1 MAIRLTIADNEDI
14 RLTAGA
20 NSAPLTLD
28 AGDTTV
34 VSATDYNELTNKP
47 SINGVEL
54 SGNKTTEDLG
64 IEAGVS
70 SFNGQTGDITYTA
83 PVASVNGQTGNVI
96 ITAPTKTSDLTN
108 DSNYISD
115 VGDTGDLRSL
125 FLLGSSDGATPTTTA
140 STHNSAKVTVSANDS
155 TDGYTILSL
164 GNMIAS
170 GTAGAKAGRLRL
182 YGKYYDFYTDII
194 SSSRFASHHG
204 EVVLPSVDG
213 TLALTSDIPRAV
225 SQLQNDSGFVTASAI
240 DSAIKTP
247 IFYACDATTKAVLEQ
262 GFSVPSTI
270 VTPAEI
276 NTMAKFLDCAE
287 PRAWFAWMNGTEMEF
302 GKLSMSINTTNS
314 QGTLFIRGRSS
325 VASGTFA
332 VSSAWTVTPNPDIPS
347 KTSDLTN
354 DSGYITLAD
363 LPIYNGGVS

>member
-1 MAIRLTIADNEDI
+1 MAISLTIADNEDI
-14 RLTAGA
+14 RLTAGG
-20 NSAPLTLD
+20 NNAPLTLD

-70 SFNGQTGDITYTA
+70 SFNGQTGDVTYTA
-83 PVASVNGQTGNVI
+83 PVTSVNGQTGNVI
-96 ITAPTKTSDLTN
+96 ITVPTKTSDLTN

-125 FLLGSSDGATPTTTA
+125 FLLGSSNGATPTTTA

-155 TDGYTILSL
+155 TDGNTILSL
-164 GNMIAS
+164 GNLIAS

-182 YGKYYDFYTDII
+182 YGKRYDFYTEII
-194 SSSRFASHHG
+194 SNPNLTGTHW
-204 EVVLPSVDG
+204 EVILPAANG
-213 TLALTSDIPRAV
+213 TLALTSNIPSAV
-225 SQLQNDSGFVTASAI
+225 SQLANDSGFVTSSEVEI
-240 DSAIKTP
+240 AIKEP

-262 GFSVPSTI
+262 GFSVPSTV
-270 VTPAEI
+270 VTPAGI
-276 NTMAKFLDCAE
+276 NTMAKFLDYAE
-287 PRAWFAWMNGTEMEF
+287 PRAWFAWMNGTELEF
-302 GKLSMSINTTNS
+302 GQLSMSINTTNS

-332 VSSAWTVTPNPDIPS
+332 ASSAWTVTPNPDIPS